1 MAKCE
6 WLKMYGSDVVPGFP
20 VVKLLLR
27 TSREGLEKERK
38 EKTTPY
44 GVNLMRSQVLYRA
57 AQHVKACIVAKCE
70 WLKMHPLILECAC
83 FLGSHGFTR
92 PLYAS

>member
-44 GVNLMRSQVLYRA
+44 GVNLMRSQVLYWA
-57 AQHVKACIVAKCE
+57 AQRVKACSMAKCE
-70 WLKMHPLILECAC
+70 RLKMHTLIRECTD
-83 FLGSHGFTR
+83 FL
-92 PLYAS
+92 

>member
-44 GVNLMRSQVLYRA
+44 GVNLMPSIIPGCP
-57 AQHVKACIVAKCE
+57 ACEGLHCGKV
-70 WLKMHPLILECAC
+70 
-83 FLGSHGFTR
+83 
-92 PLYAS
+92 